1 MYIHSFHSVQI
12 WELSQVFLTF
22 WRTHRPSYG
31 PPLTS
36 KNRICNWICIT
47 LSDVTDTGW
56 PRWSG
61 GRSGGT
67 GWRSAWSARGS
78 PPPPSSGG
86 RRSSLFLSSQKLT
99 FLPSHRIGLNR
110 ILSCGSSPFQI
121 CLFAGELMKTFLR
134 EHFPLNIGIHP
145 TLTLWHSDERN
156 ISNKWELWTIKF
168 SLILFD
174 IFFTFIS
181 KRKGYSFVTPC
192 SIVRKSP
199 LLVTRDHFM

>member
-1 MYIHSFHSVQI
+1 MYIHSFHSVKI

-36 KNRICNWICIT
+36 KNRMYDVH
-47 LSDVTDTGW
+47 SDVTLSHYRMSSDMGW

-99 FLPSHRIGLNR
+99 FLPSHRIGLNQ
-110 ILSCGSSPFQI
+110 ILSSESSPFQI
-121 CLFAGELMKTFLR
+121 CLFAGELMKTSLQ

-145 TLTLWHSDERN
+145 TLTSWHSDERN
-156 ISNKWELWTIKF
+156 ISNKWELWTI
-168 SLILFD
+168 
-174 IFFTFIS
+174 IF
-181 KRKGYSFVTPC
+181 
-192 SIVRKSP
+192 
-199 LLVTRDHFM
+199 L